1 MKNRNR
7 LSYSLDVLGL
17 ALLGSAGL
25 ALLAALWL
33 AGASPEATLIG
44 SFRLALMLAVG
55 AFLVARS
62 IEIIQIVQHERV
74 AEEPVTES
82 YAADNVEH
90 LPKRDSLPRAA

>member
-7 LSYSLDVLGL
+7 LSYSLDILGL
-17 ALLGSAGL
+17 TLLGSAGL
-25 ALLAALWL
+25 ALLAALWF
-33 AGASPEATLIG
+33 AGASQEATLVG

-62 IEIIQIVQHERV
+62 IEIVQIIQHDRV
-74 AEEPVTES
+74 AEKPITET
-82 YAADNVEH
+82 YTADNVEH